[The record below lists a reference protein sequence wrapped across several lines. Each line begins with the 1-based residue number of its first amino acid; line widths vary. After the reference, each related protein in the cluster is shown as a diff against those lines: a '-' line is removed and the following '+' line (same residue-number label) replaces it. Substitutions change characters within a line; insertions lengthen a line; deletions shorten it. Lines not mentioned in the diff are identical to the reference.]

1 MAKRLIPNLKM
12 APYNTTLMGVL
23 KGVADYYGLPTSGAW
38 LFGASGHAFLINIHE
53 ELCPSGPYC
62 WNADT
67 FRGLVRNLGILMQDL
82 GFFSAHSGPRERAK
96 VEEVLKRKIDAAT
109 PCSLL
114 NMENQLISGYDDAR
128 FILEKPWPRV
138 DLAITPE
145 TLTFGTWREL
155 GEEVHVDFHAFTRTE
170 RADDETTIRQSLG
183 WAVDMTRA
191 PGRYTEKP
199 YHAGLEAYDAW
210 IDALR
215 NGHGSSHGNWWNG
228 TVWSECREMAAGY
241 FTEIGQRQPRISK
254 KAGELS
260 TQYRR
265 LADLLRKASDKELV
279 GDGKI
284 KILQEAKRNEESGI
298 GKIQELLD
306 AM

>member
-1 MAKRLIPNLKM
+1 MAKRHIPNLGM

-23 KGVADYYGLPTSGAW
+23 KGVADYYGLRATGAW

-62 WNADT
+62 WNPET
-67 FRGLVRNLGILMQDL
+67 FRGLVGNLGILMQDL
-82 GFFSAHSGPRERAK
+82 GFFSTDSEPSERAK
-96 VEEVLKRKIDAAT
+96 IEEILRRNIDAAT

-114 NMENQLISGYDDAR
+114 NMENQLISGYDEAH
-128 FILEKPWPRV
+128 FILQTPWPNV
-138 DLAITPE
+138 ELPITPA
-145 TLTFGTWREL
+145 TLTFGTWKEL
-155 GEEVHVDFHAFTRTE
+155 GEEVHVDFHAFTKTTV
-170 RADDETTIRQSLG
+170 AGDETAIRQSLG
-183 WAVDMTRA
+183 WAVDLAHA

-210 IDALR
+210 IDAVR

-241 FTEIGQRQPRISK
+241 FTEIGQRQPTISQ
-254 KAGELS
+254 KAGKLS

-265 LADLLRKASDKELV
+265 LADLLRKASDKDLV
-279 GDGKI
+279 GDAKI
-284 KILQEAKRNEESGI
+284 KILQEAKGIEEFGMGEI
-298 GKIQELLD
+298 EELLG